1 MCLQNQKQEPVFQ
14 VASGVPLLITILIGE
29 GCKMFKII
37 TGYFYIT
44 LRDTTIAPN
53 DVQNHVTKM
62 KNWKALGSDVVQGFW
77 FKGISNLHEAIVKPL
92 KASLV
97 SGKVS
102 PWMTKRQMMDHGK
115 QRISH

>member
-1 MCLQNQKQEPVFQ
+1 MPPEPKAGTSVSTGIWS
-14 VASGVPLLITILIGE
+14 ASSNYNTDRRR
-29 GCKMFKII
+29 FKII
-37 TGYFYIT
+37 TGCFYIT

>member
-14 VASGVPLLITILIGE
+14 VASGVPLLVTILIGE

-37 TGYFYIT
+37 TGCSYIA
-44 LRDTTIAPN
+44 LRDITIEPN

-62 KNWKALGSDVVQGFW
+62 KNWKALGPDVVQGFW

-92 KASLV
+92 KACLV

-102 PWMTKRQMMDHGK
+102 PWMTKMQMMDHGK